1 MGAIFKEAHIVENL
15 LLLAMNAESMP
26 IGYGQLK
33 ESLREPQKTL
43 FILDFMAETL
53 ADLTAATFTV
63 SKQPIDSTLYTMLSF
78 MTET

>member
-1 MGAIFKEAHIVENL
+1 VENL